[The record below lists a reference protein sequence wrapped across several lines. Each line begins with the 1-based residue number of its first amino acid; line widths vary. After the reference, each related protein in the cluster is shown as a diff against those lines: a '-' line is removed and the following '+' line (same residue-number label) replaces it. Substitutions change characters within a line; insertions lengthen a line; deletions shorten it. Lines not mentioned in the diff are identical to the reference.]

1 MGIEAMVIGQ
11 LVSGIM
17 GAKAASDE
25 AKANIANEES
35 AEKSRALVA
44 TQEFNDMMAAN
55 VVAGATSGIS
65 LASASFIEGIKTGDM
80 NFRLNA
86 AAERI
91 TVGNRARA
99 YMTRANNA
107 KKMAVISGA
116 TSLIGGYNQASKLA
130 KPVQP
135 GVANSPMQFGYF
147 GMNFK
152 P

>member
-17 GAKAASDE
+17 GAKAAKDE

-99 YMTRANNA
+99 YMTKANNTRKLA
-107 KKMAVISGA
+107 TISTA
-116 TSLIGGYNQASKLA
+116 TSIIGGYRQNQRLQI
-130 KPVQP
+130 PRQV
-135 GVANSPMQFGYF
+135 GG
-147 GMNFK
+147 
-152 P
+152 